1 MIHNAK
7 MLLARLLCLV
17 LAAILAFSVIPLG
30 VLRVFAAQ
38 AEETVTRT
46 VPLSIDLSLKTNA
59 YGCTYTDQ
67 WIPMFPDGQP
77 DNNTTWPEWDDTHCA
92 QIVYEGYQDIG
103 ALHMTSAEGKN
114 TAVAIKAGM
123 TTGRSYTLGMWV
135 KGSTDNPNKVLTLYG
150 NGNGVLIGQPEY
162 GGDGTVITSDWM
174 YVEKTFK
181 ADTSQ
186 LNLLVPD
193 WGNTEVYIDNITLKQ
208 YSWSKN
214 LLSGTGDFFRSGEVP
229 VTYEP
234 MVLNPLR
241 TSSSYNCQYSECWVP
256 MFPTGE
262 PDNSTTWPE
271 WDSNRYGEIVADG
284 YGDMGALH
292 MKSQRGKNVGVTIQ
306 AGMTPGASYT
316 LGMWVKGSTDNS
328 NKVLS
333 LYGNGDGVMIG
344 NPQYS
349 PDGIVGSRSITAN
362 WSYVERTFT
371 ATQSQL
377 NLIVPDWGNTEVF
390 IDNITLKDAAGKDL
404 LSGKGD
410 FYQAVSTAVQDA
422 NLDFEAN
429 ATGTPYNWTHQGV
442 LADSSATLYTENVY
456 SGNQALRIHRQNG
469 EMDCSF
475 LYSQS
480 YIPVSYKDSV
490 ELVAHIA
497 SRNSISGNFSMY
509 VLGLDENGATVD
521 SAFGQERITNAG
533 DTWSQWD
540 TYSMLY
546 TVPEKVKYLQFC
558 IRVGG
563 TNADVLIDDLTYYN
577 YTENQN
583 RIYLETFDRP
593 SATTGLPGGWQRE
606 NASGN
611 VQCNGKLILSGD
623 NSGNPRLSTR
633 LYTLKT
639 AHYYELTADVMTD
652 GTANGRLILEAVN
665 WKGETTSQVVTQN
678 LSTGGAEQSL
688 KVEFEAR
695 SAVFYRLIVEKTAGS
710 GSVCVDHISLRQT
723 ALPTKGTNT
732 ENMAQKA
739 PAAAEPTTTSSVQTV
754 GGKTY
759 MVVNGEPV
767 VPIWYARPENPI
779 LYKDHTVTKF
789 AEVGVDTVVT
799 YVFLNNNYGDVWTR
813 NGFASDGIDDMML
826 STLAGNPNA
835 KFIVALDFNAPQWWC
850 EENPGELAAL
860 ANSTPERTN
869 ASFASEKWKKE
880 STEIMLQA
888 IDYMMAQ
895 SYADQIV
902 GFKITGGYTLE
913 WNWWATSGVYDD
925 VGDFSQCG
933 IAAFRKWLTEKYGT
947 DQALQAAYGD
957 SSITLQNAMPPS
969 AALRSDDYLD
979 SVITV
984 QDHPQMMD
992 YELYMAELKADTIE
1006 YFASVVKDAIQ
1017 DRLIVGTYGGYFYM
1031 GGGYEFTTAVANVY
1045 FQKLL
1050 QSEHID
1056 FIKSPWMYGMRQ
1068 IGDSAQFMGP
1078 VDSLD
1083 LYGKLWIVE
1092 DDSRL
1097 NLQLQAAKQ
1106 DDNAALGW
1114 TRDYQE
1120 SVESLKRNFS
1130 YILSKGMGISFYN
1143 LMWNFTDDDQYY
1155 GVIGQMYKEMEK
1167 SLCIESQST
1176 ADIAV
1181 FVDGESNML
1190 IPYEEEVAN
1199 SVLYVSVLREQL
1211 EKLGHIGASYDMY
1224 LLDDLKDG
1232 LVPEHKIN
1240 IFLATTMITQEERAA
1255 IESQLQK
1262 NGNILVWIFTDGISD
1277 GKTTDIALMKSLIGM
1292 ELSILSTRRQHT
1304 ATAKICN
1311 VDHWLTNGMNL
1322 NQPYSVETYDKLSP
1336 LIGITDSKATT
1347 LAYHTGTKKVAMAV
1361 KDMGDWT
1368 SVYSAIPNLP
1378 QELFRNMLSFTG
1390 SHIYTDSPSDV
1401 IYANSDYVALHSIF
1415 AGERTVHLPQKATVY
1430 DVFAGKVIATD
1441 CSSFTVTLSGKET
1454 RLFRLT
1460 NPASLE
1466 LDTIDPSA
1474 MTGAYTAPASWT
1486 PMYPTGTPDSGT
1498 WEGWNDTHYAQI
1510 TSEGYADPGAL
1521 HLKSYSHKN
1530 TAVAID
1536 AGMAVG
1542 KSYTL
1547 GLWAK
1552 GTSNS
1557 GKVLALYA
1565 NGDPVI
1571 IGASDQLTADWS
1583 YYEITFTASIS
1594 QINLMASDWGNT
1606 DIYID
1611 NITLKGTDGKDLL
1624 AGRGDFGH
1632 LDGGE
1637 KHNFV
1642 AASCTEPE
1650 ICFACGKTG
1659 ASALGHSYGDWVIT
1673 KPATLQNA
1681 GSMQRTCTICKDI
1694 VTEEIPCLAGDVEGW
1709 SLTLGGDLTV
1719 NFKMRIH
1726 PDIQN
1731 TAQVVLTV
1739 AEKSICYTVSEHTPD
1754 DNGVYLFSV
1763 PVAAAQMADDITVQ
1777 IVNGNDACTPRT
1789 YRVVDYARYVL
1800 ANESMSS
1807 LHKLVKEML
1816 SYGAAAQTYFGYN
1829 TQHLANTGI
1838 VQTGEQEIPAQI
1850 EQSMSINDS
1859 VQDLDF
1865 YSASLVFR
1873 SKNAVRF
1880 YLSGDVSGCSFTAN
1894 GLPVSGVEK
1903 DGKYCIE
1910 IAEILPQDLDKQI
1923 ELTATDEN
1931 GNTLIVV
1938 YSPMDYILR
1947 MNRKGTENLKVL
1959 LKALYNYHL
1968 AAKSYLQN

>member
-1 MIHNAK
+1 MVFVFLGGRYMVHNAK
-7 MLLARLLCLV
+7 MLLTRLLCMV

-30 VLRVFAAQ
+30 VLRAFAAQ
-38 AEETVTRT
+38 EGESVTKT
-46 VPLSIDLSLKTNA
+46 VPQSIDPSLKTSA
-59 YGCTYTDQ
+59 YECTYTDQ
-67 WIPMFPDGQP
+67 WIPMFPAGQP
-77 DNNTTWPEWDDTHCA
+77 DNSTWPEWDDTHCA

-103 ALHMTSAEGKN
+103 ALHLVSSPGKN
-114 TAVAIKAGM
+114 TGVAINAKMTAGQK
-123 TTGRSYTLGMWV
+123 YTLGMYV
-135 KGSTDNPNKVLTLYG
+135 KGKSDSGKVLALYA
-150 NGNGVLIGQPEY
+150 NGDPVVIGDAQNLISGWHYYEISFTA
-162 GGDGTVITSDWM
+162 TV
-174 YVEKTFK
+174 
-181 ADTSQ
+181 SQ
-186 LNLLVPD
+186 LNILVPD
-193 WGNTEVYIDNITLKQ
+193 WGNSDIYIDNITLKNW
-208 YSWSKN
+208 YGKD
-214 LLSGTGDFFRSGEVP
+214 LLAGNGDFWHTTSIA

-234 MVLNPLR
+234 
-241 TSSSYNCQYSECWVP
+241 TSIARNRVSDAYNCRYSECWVP

-271 WDSNRYGEIVADG
+271 WDSNHYGEIVADG
-284 YGDMGALH
+284 YKDMGALH
-292 MKSQRGKNVGVTIQ
+292 MKSQVRKNIGVTIQ
-306 AGMTPGASYT
+306 AGMTSGESYT

-328 NKVLS
+328 NKVLA
-333 LYGNGDGVMIG
+333 LYNNGDAVIIG
-344 NPQYS
+344 SPQYS
-349 PDGIVGSRSITAN
+349 PDGIVGSQSITEN

-371 ATQSQL
+371 ATQKQL

-390 IDNITLKDAAGKDL
+390 IDNITLENADGEDL

-429 ATGTPYNWTHQGV
+429 AAGTPHNWTHKGV

-456 SGNQALRIHRQNG
+456 SGNQSLRLHRQNG
-469 EMDCSF
+469 ELDYSF

-497 SRNSISGNFSMY
+497 SRSSISGSFSMY
-509 VLGLDENGATVD
+509 VLGLDENGDMVD
-521 SAFGQERITNAG
+521 NAYGQERITNAG

-540 TYSMLY
+540 TYALLY
-546 TVPEKVKYLQFC
+546 TVPEQVKYLQFC
-558 IRVGG
+558 IRIGG

-583 RIYLETFDRP
+583 RIYRETFDRP
-593 SATTGLPGGWQRE
+593 SVTTGLSGGWQWE

-611 VQCNGKLILSGD
+611 VQCDGQLILFGD
-623 NSGNPRLSTR
+623 NSGNPQLSTQ
-633 LYTLKT
+633 LYALKT
-639 AHYYELTADVMTD
+639 AHCYELTADVMTD

-665 WKGETTSQVVTQN
+665 WKGETTSQVVTQK

-710 GSVCVDHISLRQT
+710 GSVCVNHISLRQT
-723 ALPTKGTNT
+723 ALPTEGTNT

-767 VPIWYARPENPI
+767 VPMWYARPENPI
-779 LYKDHTVTKF
+779 LYEEHTVTKF

-813 NGFASDGIDDMML
+813 DGFVSDGIDDMML

-860 ANSTPERTN
+860 ANSTPDRTN

-880 STEIMLQA
+880 SAGIMLQA

-933 IAAFRKWLTEKYGT
+933 IAAFRKWLKEKYGT

-957 SSITLQNAMPPS
+957 SSITLQNAIPPS

-979 SVITV
+979 TVITV

-992 YELYMAELKADTIE
+992 YELYMAQLKADTIE

-1056 FIKSPWMYGMRQ
+1056 FIKSPWVYGMRQ

-1092 DDSRL
+1092 EDSRL
-1097 NLQLQAAKQ
+1097 NLQLQSAKQ
-1106 DDNAALGW
+1106 DENAAVGW

-1120 SVESLKRNFS
+1120 SVEILKRNFS

-1155 GVIGQMYKEMEK
+1155 GVIGQMYEEMEK
-1167 SLCIESQST
+1167 SLCIASQST

-1181 FVDGESNML
+1181 FVDGESHML
-1190 IPYEEEVAN
+1190 IPYEEETAN
-1199 SVLYVSVLREQL
+1199 SILYVSVLQEQL
-1211 EKLGHIGASYDMY
+1211 EELGHIGASYDMY

-1240 IFLATTMITQEERAA
+1240 IFLATAMITQEERAA

-1277 GKTTDIALMKSLIGM
+1277 GKTTDIALMESLTGM
-1292 ELSILSTRRQHT
+1292 ELSVLSTQRQHT

-1311 VDHWLTNGMNL
+1311 IDHWLTNGMNL
-1322 NQPYSVETYDKLSP
+1322 NQPYGVETYDKLSP
-1336 LIGITDSKATT
+1336 LIGITDRTITT
-1347 LAYHTGTKKVAMAV
+1347 LAYHTGTTKVAMAV

-1378 QELFRNMLSFTG
+1378 QGLFRNMLSFTG

-1415 AGERTVHLPQKATVY
+1415 AGERTVNLPQKATVY

-1460 NPASLE
+1460 KSMLE

-1510 TSEGYADPGAL
+1510 TAEGYADPGAL
-1521 HLKSYSHKN
+1521 HLKSYPHKN

-1536 AGMAVG
+1536 AGMTVG

-1552 GTSNS
+1552 GTTNS
-1557 GKVLALYA
+1557 GRVLALYA

-1571 IGASDQLTADWS
+1571 IGASNQLTADWS
-1583 YYEITFTASIS
+1583 YYEITFTASIG
-1594 QINLMASDWGNT
+1594 QINLMAPDWGNT

-1624 AGRGDFGH
+1624 AGRGDFWY

-1637 KHNFV
+1637 KHNFA

-1673 KPATLQNA
+1673 DPATLQNA
-1681 GSMQRTCTICKDI
+1681 GSMQKTCMTCKDT

-1739 AEKSICYTVSEHTPD
+1739 AEESICYTVSEHTPD
-1754 DNGVYLFSV
+1754 DSGGYLFSV

-1777 IVNGNDACTPRT
+1777 IVNGNDASTPQT

-1800 ANESMSS
+1800 TNESMSS
-1807 LHKLVKEML
+1807 YHRLVQEML
-1816 SYGAAAQTYFGYN
+1816 SYGAAAQVYFDYN
-1829 TQHLANTGI
+1829 TSNLVNAGITG
-1838 VQTGEQEIPAQI
+1838 VGMSEIPADAAA
-1850 EQSMSINDS
+1850 EQKVEDNDANIN
-1859 VQDLDF
+1859 F
-1865 YSASLVFR
+1865 YGASLLFR
-1873 SKNAVRF
+1873 DKIGIRYYF
-1880 YLSGDVSGCSFTAN
+1880 TVSGNADDYTFTVDGEVCKAAQK
-1894 GLPVSGVEK
+1894 GELYYVEIT
-1903 DGKYCIE
+1903 DIN
-1910 IAEILPQDLDKQI
+1910 PQDLDDTRWVSAGDV
-1923 ELTATDEN
+1923 TAS
-1931 GNTLIVV
+1931 
-1938 YSPMDYILR
+1938 YCPMNYLLR
-1947 MNRKGTENLKVL
+1947 MSQKGSENLKAL
-1959 LKALYNYHL
+1959 MKALYNYHL
-1968 AAKSYLQN
+1968 AAKAYAN